1 MSNPNR
7 SRRIRILILSA
18 GVAAAI
24 WALAPGGAV
33 TSGALR
39 APADR
44 KTVAPFTLPAIGGGQ
59 WSLADHRGK
68 VLLVNFWATW
78 CPPCRA
84 ETPALVEVH
93 KQFADRG
100 FSVVGISLDDEP
112 ARVVPEFVERYGVPY
127 PMLAPTPDF
136 GLASSIASIPT
147 SLLLD
152 GQGRVARTYYGEVN
166 EDTLADDIQSLLADS
181 GPLTAKR

>member
-7 SRRIRILILSA
+7 SRRIRLLIFSA

-24 WALAPGGAV
+24 WALAPDGAV
-33 TSGALR
+33 TSGAIR
-39 APADR
+39 APAGR

-84 ETPALVEVH
+84 ETPALVEIH
-93 KQFADRG
+93 NQFANRG
-100 FSVVGISLDDEP
+100 FSVVGISLDDSPEH
-112 ARVVPEFVERYGVPY
+112 VVPEFVARYGIPY

-136 GLASSIASIPT
+136 SLANSIASIPT

-152 GQGRVARTYYGEVN
+152 GQGRVARTYYGQVS
-166 EDTLADDIQSLLADS
+166 EDMLAGDIESLIAD
-181 GPLTAKR
+181 